1 MKLYTE
7 SGAAS
12 ILWPEPMEQ
21 VYQWLPRGPSSEL
34 TSKMPHVSLSDA
46 LFIGAVSAIPGEQ
59 RPWGAITWLS
69 EVFDIS
75 RVSVYALGERL
86 KAQLGGSNS
95 PVTVVKSPV
104 VVEDKPSIVVNERR
118 LVRTVLTAT
127 FPGDVAIRPTQAILQ
142 EAFEQTR
149 SIGWISEL
157 RVAAGRRAGELLQKI
172 DTSPLGPLIA
182 IRDETFFQGQP
193 ILLVLDPVS
202 LTILLAEVCSDR
214 QAETWG
220 IALLLAQ
227 AQGAKITGLVEDMA
241 RFYPQSQQLAEMDDV
256 AVQKDPWHLQRAGG
270 QVRLTLEKAAYRA
283 MNTVYKLEK
292 QLRKNWAETVFMQKY
307 LPAVADEERLLAQ
320 HDSFAHWLCHL
331 DDAFEL
337 VEQRSGEIRDP
348 TTAAWLV
355 AETLRALTH
364 IEHPQVQ
371 AFVKTLRN
379 HQAHLLTFLD
389 WTAAALLD
397 YRSVLAQHCPLPA
410 TQRHFERT
418 VARHWRLRQ
427 AVINGQRHC
436 KRAATQALTDFLAL
450 SQSDPASENLA
461 NRLLRILDGAGHTSS
476 LVECV
481 NSLLKRFLTS
491 RQGFRNPLTLQ
502 AYLNLFVLWHN
513 MHNFAR
519 GKRAGQSPYQIAG
532 IDPGATDWLD
542 LLGYSL
548 K

>member
-7 SGAAS
+7 SGAES
-12 ILWPEPMEQ
+12 ILWPEPMER
-21 VYQWLPRGPSSEL
+21 VYQCLPGGPSTVL
-34 TSKMPHVSLSDA
+34 ASKMPHVSLSEA
-46 LFIGAVSAIPGEQ
+46 LFIGAVSALPGEQ

-86 KAQLGGSNS
+86 KEQFGGSKAR
-95 PVTVVKSPV
+95 VAVVKQPV
-104 VVEDKPSIVVNERR
+104 AVAGEPRIVVTEKRIA
-118 LVRTVLTAT
+118 RTVLTAT
-127 FPGDVAIRPTQAILQ
+127 FPGAVAIRPTQALLQ
-142 EAFEQTR
+142 EALEQTR

-172 DTSPLGPLIA
+172 DTSALGPLIA

-202 LTILLAEVCSDR
+202 LTILLAEVCPDR

-241 RFYPQSQQLAEMDDV
+241 RFYPKSQQLAEMDDV

-283 MNTVYKLEK
+283 MNSVAKLEK
-292 QLRKNWAETVFMQKY
+292 QLRKGWDESVFTQKY
-307 LPAVADEERLLAQ
+307 IPAVADEERLLAQ
-320 HDSFAHWLCHL
+320 HDRFAEWLGHL
-331 DDAFEL
+331 HDAFEL
-337 VEQRSGEIRDP
+337 VDLRSGEIRDP
-348 TTAAWLV
+348 ATATWFLQ
-355 AETLRALTH
+355 EILTALTQ
-364 IEHPQVQ
+364 IEQAQVQ
-371 AFVKTLRN
+371 AFVKTLRT

-389 WTAAALLD
+389 WAAAALLD
-397 YRSVLAQHCPLPA
+397 YRSALAHHFPQPA
-410 TQRHFERT
+410 TQHHFERT

-427 AVINGQRHC
+427 ALINGQPPSQRT
-436 KRAATQALTDFLAL
+436 ATQARTDFLAL
-450 SQSDPASENLA
+450 SHADPASELLA

-481 NSLLKRFLTS
+481 NSLLKRFLSS
-491 RQGFRNPLTLQ
+491 RQAFRNPLTLQ

-513 MHNFAR
+513 MHTFAR
-519 GKRAGQSPYQIAG
+519 GKRTGQSPYQLAG
-532 IDPGATDWLD
+532 IDPGATDWLE
-542 LLGYSL
+542 LLGYSR
-548 K
+548 